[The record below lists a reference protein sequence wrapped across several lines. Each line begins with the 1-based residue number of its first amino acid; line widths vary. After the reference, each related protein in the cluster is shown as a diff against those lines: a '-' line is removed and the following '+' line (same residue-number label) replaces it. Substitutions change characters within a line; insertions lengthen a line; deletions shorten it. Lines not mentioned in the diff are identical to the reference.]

1 MSGNKNSNTSNK
13 NIPRVRRDR
22 VSRAARNSADRRNNS
37 DTANIT
43 LQVPANMVG
52 QLQEFLQNLQLGT
65 EGTPMVVDTSVES
78 DEEYVDEYVEAE
90 VKSVIGHRV
99 LQGGRWEFNIKFAG
113 GYTEWVPDDECSCEE
128 KITAYLNTKAP
139 EVKTIHIVCRVST
152 KSQTSCTSTSLEGQ
166 EKEIKDGISW
176 EWSTDPNRSS
186 YNTRLRVHKISNS
199 AYKGIP
205 KTMRN
210 IGHTVRRG
218 DEIIVWRADRLSRN
232 IVLFMQWLEDLR
244 KRGIEIKSQVE
255 KLSYSKQRL
264 EFIQKIVDAQK
275 EAEALSQRIKLSYKQ
290 NRERGDERIGGL
302 PYGYKYH
309 RVMNSRG
316 KVVRKA
322 VVAHRNEQSLL
333 ARIFTSKDSA
343 SEIAEQ
349 LNSGGIFKRGRKWN
363 RAMILRIRKSYKK
376 ANNPGRKNGW
386 EFVKK

>member
-22 VSRAARNSADRRNNS
+22 VSRAARASADRRNNS

-65 EGTPMVVDTSVES
+65 TPMVVNTSVES
-78 DEEYVDEYVEAE
+78 DEEYDDEYVEAE

-166 EKEIKDGISW
+166 EAEIKDGIS
-176 EWSTDPNRSS
+176 ENSD
-186 YNTRLRVHKISNS
+186 NTRLRIHKISNS

-210 IGHTVRRG
+210 IGHAVRRG
-218 DEIIVWRADRLSRN
+218 DEIIVWRVDRLSRN

-275 EAEALSQRIKLSYKQ
+275 EAEALGQRIKLSYKQ
-290 NRERGDERIGGL
+290 KRERGDDRIGGL

-309 RVMNSRG
+309 RLMNRQG
-316 KVVRKA
+316 TQVVRKA

-333 ARIFTSKDSA
+333 ARIFASKDSA

-349 LNSGGIFKRGRKWN
+349 LNFGGIFKRGRKWN
-363 RAMILRIRKSYKK
+363 RAMILRIRKSYEK
-376 ANNPGRKNGW
+376 AHNSRRKNGW

>member
-1 MSGNKNSNTSNK
+1 MSGNKNKNTSNK

-22 VSRAARNSADRRNNS
+22 VSRAARASADRRNNS

-65 EGTPMVVDTSVES
+65 TPMVVDTTVES

-99 LQGGRWEFNIKFAG
+99 LQGGRWEFSIKFAG

-128 KITAYLNTKAP
+128 KITAYLNAKAP

-166 EKEIKDGISW
+166 EKEIKDGIS
-176 EWSTDPNRSS
+176 ENSD
-186 YNTRLRVHKISNS
+186 NTRLRIHKISNS

-218 DEIIVWRADRLSRN
+218 DEIIVWRVDRLSRN

-275 EAEALSQRIKLSYKQ
+275 EAEALGQRIKLSYKQ
-290 NRERGDERIGGL
+290 KRERGDDRIGGL

-309 RVMNSRG
+309 RLMNRQG
-316 KVVRKA
+316 TQVIRKA

-333 ARIFTSKDSA
+333 ARIFASKDSA

-349 LNSGGIFKRGRKWN
+349 LNFGGIFKRGRKWN
-363 RAMILRIRKSYKK
+363 RAMILRIRKSYEK
-376 ANNPGRKNGW
+376 AHNSRRKNGW

>member
-22 VSRAARNSADRRNNS
+22 ISRAARNSAARRNNS

-65 EGTPMVVDTSVES
+65 ENTPMVVDTSVES

-99 LQGGRWEFNIKFAG
+99 LQGGRWEFNINFG
-113 GYTEWVPDDECSCEE
+113 RGHTEWVPDDECSCEE
-128 KITAYLNTKAP
+128 KIKAYLNAEAP

-166 EKEIKDGISW
+166 EAEIKDGISGGS
-176 EWSTDPNRSS
+176 E
-186 YNTRLRVHKISNS
+186 NTRLRVHKISNS

-210 IGHTVRRG
+210 IGRSVRRG
-218 DEIIVWRADRLSRN
+218 DEIIVWRVDRLSRN

-275 EAEALSQRIKLSYKQ
+275 EAEALGQRIKLSYKQ
-290 NRERGDERIGGL
+290 KRERGDDRIGGL

-309 RVMNSRG
+309 RLMNSQG
-316 KVVRKA
+316 TQVVRKA

-333 ARIFTSKDSA
+333 ARIFASKDSA

>member
-22 VSRAARNSADRRNNS
+22 VSRAARASADRRNNS

-65 EGTPMVVDTSVES
+65 TPMVVDTSVES

-99 LQGGRWEFNIKFAG
+99 LQGGRWEFSIKFAG

-166 EKEIKDGISW
+166 EKEIKDGIS
-176 EWSTDPNRSS
+176 ENSD
-186 YNTRLRVHKISNS
+186 NTRLRIHKISNS

-210 IGHTVRRG
+210 IGHAVRRG
-218 DEIIVWRADRLSRN
+218 DEIIVWRVDRLSRN

-275 EAEALSQRIKLSYKQ
+275 EAEALGQRIKLSYKQ
-290 NRERGDERIGGL
+290 KRERGDDRIGGL

-309 RVMNSRG
+309 RLMNRQG
-316 KVVRKA
+316 TQVVRKA

-333 ARIFTSKDSA
+333 ARIFASKDSA

-349 LNSGGIFKRGRKWN
+349 LNFGGVKKRGRKWN
-363 RAMILRIRKSYKK
+363 RAMILRIRKSYEK
-376 ANNPGRKNGW
+376 AHNSRRKNGW

>member
-1 MSGNKNSNTSNK
+1 MSGNKNNNTSNK
-13 NIPRVRRDR
+13 NIPRIRRDR
-22 VSRAARNSADRRNNS
+22 VSRAARASADRRNNS

-52 QLQEFLQNLQLGT
+52 QLQEFLQNLQLGA
-65 EGTPMVVDTSVES
+65 EGTPMVVNTSVES

-99 LQGGRWEFNIKFAG
+99 LQGGRWEFNINFG
-113 GYTEWVPDDECSCEE
+113 RGNTEWVPDDECSCEE
-128 KITAYLNTKAP
+128 KITAYLNAKAP

-166 EKEIKDGISW
+166 EAEIKDGISGGS
-176 EWSTDPNRSS
+176 E
-186 YNTRLRVHKISNS
+186 NTRLRVHKISNS

-210 IGHTVRRG
+210 IGRSVRRG
-218 DEIIVWRADRLSRN
+218 DEIIVWRVDRLSRN

-275 EAEALSQRIKLSYKQ
+275 EAEALGQRIKLSYKQ
-290 NRERGDERIGGL
+290 KRERGDDRIGGL

-309 RVMNSRG
+309 RLMNRQRTQ
-316 KVVRKA
+316 VIRKA
-322 VVAHRNEQSLL
+322 VIPHRNEQSLL
-333 ARIFTSKDSA
+333 ARIFASKDSA
-343 SEIAEQ
+343 SELAEK

-376 ANNPGRKNGW
+376 VHNSKRKNGW

>member
-22 VSRAARNSADRRNNS
+22 VSRAARASADRRNNS

-65 EGTPMVVDTSVES
+65 TPMVVDTSVES
-78 DEEYVDEYVEAE
+78 DDEYVDEYIEAE

-99 LQGGRWEFNIKFAG
+99 LQGGRWEFSIKFAG

-166 EKEIKDGISW
+166 EAEIKDGIS
-176 EWSTDPNRSS
+176 ENSD
-186 YNTRLRVHKISNS
+186 NTRLRIHKISNS

-210 IGHTVRRG
+210 IGHSVRRG
-218 DEIIVWRADRLSRN
+218 DEIIVWRVDRLSRN

-275 EAEALSQRIKLSYKQ
+275 EAEALGQRIKLSYKQ
-290 NRERGDERIGGL
+290 KRERGDDRIGGL

-309 RVMNSRG
+309 RLMNRQG
-316 KVVRKA
+316 TQVVRKA

-333 ARIFTSKDSA
+333 ARIFASKDSA

-349 LNSGGIFKRGRKWN
+349 LNFGGVKKRGRKWN
-363 RAMILRIRKSYKK
+363 RAMILRIRKSYEK
-376 ANNPGRKNGW
+376 AHNSRRKNGW

>member
-1 MSGNKNSNTSNK
+1 MSGNKNKNTSNK

-22 VSRAARNSADRRNNS
+22 VSRAARASTARRNNS

-52 QLQEFLQNLQLGT
+52 QLQEFLQNLQLGA
-65 EGTPMVVDTSVES
+65 ESTPMVVNTSIES
-78 DEEYVDEYVEAE
+78 DEEYVEAE

-99 LQGGRWEFNIKFAG
+99 LQGGKWEFNIKFSG

-128 KITAYLNTKAP
+128 KITAYLNAKAP
-139 EVKTIHIVCRVST
+139 GVKTIHIVCRVST

-166 EKEIKDGISW
+166 EAEIKDGISGGS
-176 EWSTDPNRSS
+176 E
-186 YNTRLRVHKISNS
+186 NTRLRVHKISNS

-210 IGHTVRRG
+210 IGRSVRRG
-218 DEIIVWRADRLSRN
+218 DEIIVWRVDRLSRN

-275 EAEALSQRIKLSYKQ
+275 EAEALGQRIKLSYKQ
-290 NRERGDERIGGL
+290 KRERGDDRIGGL

-309 RVMNSRG
+309 RLMNRQRTQ
-316 KVVRKA
+316 VIRKA
-322 VVAHRNEQSLL
+322 VIPHQNEQSLI
-333 ARIFTSKDSA
+333 ARIFASKDSA
-343 SEIAEQ
+343 SEIAEK
-349 LNSGGIFKRGRKWN
+349 LNFGGIFKRGKKWN
-363 RAMILRIRKSYKK
+363 RTMILRIRNSYEK
-376 ANNPGRKNGW
+376 AHNSRRKNGW

>member
-22 VSRAARNSADRRNNS
+22 VSRAARASAARRNNS

-65 EGTPMVVDTSVES
+65 TPMVVDTSVES

-99 LQGGRWEFNIKFAG
+99 LQGGRWEFSIKFAG

-166 EKEIKDGISW
+166 EAEIKDGIS
-176 EWSTDPNRSS
+176 ENSD
-186 YNTRLRVHKISNS
+186 NTRLRIHKISNS

-210 IGHTVRRG
+210 IGHAVRRG
-218 DEIIVWRADRLSRN
+218 DEIIVWRVDRLSRN

-275 EAEALSQRIKLSYKQ
+275 EAEALGQRIKLSYKQ
-290 NRERGDERIGGL
+290 KRERGDDRIGGL

-309 RVMNSRG
+309 RLMNKQG
-316 KVVRKA
+316 TQVVRKA

-333 ARIFTSKDSA
+333 ARIFASKDSA

-349 LNSGGIFKRGRKWN
+349 LNFGGIFKRGRKWN
-363 RAMILRIRKSYKK
+363 RAMILRIRKSYEK
-376 ANNPGRKNGW
+376 AHNSRRKNGW

>member
-1 MSGNKNSNTSNK
+1 MSGNKNKNTSNK

-22 VSRAARNSADRRNNS
+22 VSRAARASADRRNNS

-65 EGTPMVVDTSVES
+65 EGTPMVVNTSVES

-99 LQGGRWEFNIKFAG
+99 LQGGRWEFNIKFTG
-113 GYTEWVPDDECSCEE
+113 GYTEWVPDDECRCEE
-128 KITAYLNTKAP
+128 KITAYLNAKAP
-139 EVKTIHIVCRVST
+139 GVKTIHIVCRVST

-166 EKEIKDGISW
+166 EKEIKDGISGGS
-176 EWSTDPNRSS
+176 E
-186 YNTRLRVHKISNS
+186 NTRLRVHKISNS

-210 IGHTVRRG
+210 IGRSVRRG
-218 DEIIVWRADRLSRN
+218 DEIIVWRVDRLSRN

-275 EAEALSQRIKLSYKQ
+275 EAEALGQRIKLSYKQ
-290 NRERGDERIGGL
+290 KRERGDDRIGGL

-309 RVMNSRG
+309 RLMNRQRTQ
-316 KVVRKA
+316 VIRKA
-322 VVAHRNEQSLL
+322 VIPHQNEQSLI
-333 ARIFTSKDSA
+333 ARIFASKDSA

-349 LNSGGIFKRGRKWN
+349 LNSGSVKKRGKKWN
-363 RAMILRIRKSYKK
+363 RTMILRIRNSYEK
-376 ANNPGRKNGW
+376 AHNSRRKNGW

>member
-1 MSGNKNSNTSNK
+1 
-13 NIPRVRRDR
+13 
-22 VSRAARNSADRRNNS
+22 
-37 DTANIT
+37 
-43 LQVPANMVG
+43 
-52 QLQEFLQNLQLGT
+52 
-65 EGTPMVVDTSVES
+65 MVVDTSVES

-99 LQGGRWEFNIKFAG
+99 LQGGRWEFSIKFAG

-128 KITAYLNTKAP
+128 KITAYLNAEAP

-166 EKEIKDGISW
+166 EAEIKDGIS
-176 EWSTDPNRSS
+176 ENSD
-186 YNTRLRVHKISNS
+186 NTRLRIHKISNS

-210 IGHTVRRG
+210 IGHAVRRG
-218 DEIIVWRADRLSRN
+218 DEIIVWRVDRLSRN

-275 EAEALSQRIKLSYKQ
+275 EAEALGQRIKLSYKQ
-290 NRERGDERIGGL
+290 KRERGDDRIGGL

-309 RVMNSRG
+309 RLMNRQG
-316 KVVRKA
+316 TQVVRKA

-333 ARIFTSKDSA
+333 ARIFASKDSA

-349 LNSGGIFKRGRKWN
+349 LNFGGIFKRGRKWN
-363 RAMILRIRKSYKK
+363 RAMILRIRKSYEK
-376 ANNPGRKNGW
+376 AHNSRRKNGW

>member
-1 MSGNKNSNTSNK
+1 MSGNKNKNTSNK

-22 VSRAARNSADRRNNS
+22 VSRAARASADRRNNS

-65 EGTPMVVDTSVES
+65 EGTPMVVNTSVES

-113 GYTEWVPDDECSCEE
+113 GYTEWVPDDECRCEE
-128 KITAYLNTKAP
+128 KITAYLNAKAP
-139 EVKTIHIVCRVST
+139 GVKTIHIVCRVST

-166 EKEIKDGISW
+166 EKEIKDGISGGS
-176 EWSTDPNRSS
+176 E
-186 YNTRLRVHKISNS
+186 NTRLRVHKISNS

-210 IGHTVRRG
+210 IGRSVRRG
-218 DEIIVWRADRLSRN
+218 DEIIVWRVDRLSRN

-275 EAEALSQRIKLSYKQ
+275 EAEALGQRIKLSYKQ
-290 NRERGDERIGGL
+290 KRERGDDRIGGL

-309 RVMNSRG
+309 RLMNRQRTQ
-316 KVVRKA
+316 VIRKA
-322 VVAHRNEQSLL
+322 VIPHQNEQSLI
-333 ARIFTSKDSA
+333 ARIFASKDSA

-349 LNSGGIFKRGRKWN
+349 LNSGSVKKRGKKWN
-363 RAMILRIRKSYKK
+363 RTMILRIRNSYEK
-376 ANNPGRKNGW
+376 AHNSRRKNGW

>member
-1 MSGNKNSNTSNK
+1 
-13 NIPRVRRDR
+13 
-22 VSRAARNSADRRNNS
+22 
-37 DTANIT
+37 
-43 LQVPANMVG
+43 MVG

-65 EGTPMVVDTSVES
+65 TPMVVDTSVES
-78 DEEYVDEYVEAE
+78 DDEYVDEYIEAE

-99 LQGGRWEFNIKFAG
+99 LQGGRWEFSIKFAG

-166 EKEIKDGISW
+166 EKEIKDGIS
-176 EWSTDPNRSS
+176 ENSD
-186 YNTRLRVHKISNS
+186 NTRLRIHKISNS

-210 IGHTVRRG
+210 IGHAVRRG
-218 DEIIVWRADRLSRN
+218 DEIIVWRVDRLSRN

-275 EAEALSQRIKLSYKQ
+275 EAEALGQRIKLSYKQ
-290 NRERGDERIGGL
+290 KRERGDDRIGGL

-309 RVMNSRG
+309 RLMNRQG
-316 KVVRKA
+316 TQVVRKA

-333 ARIFTSKDSA
+333 ARIFASKDSA

-349 LNSGGIFKRGRKWN
+349 LNFGGVKKRGRKWN
-363 RAMILRIRKSYKK
+363 RAMILRIRKSYEK
-376 ANNPGRKNGW
+376 AHNSRRKNGW

>member
-22 VSRAARNSADRRNNS
+22 VSRAARASAARRNNS

-65 EGTPMVVDTSVES
+65 TPMVVDTSVES
-78 DEEYVDEYVEAE
+78 DDEYVDEYIEAE

-99 LQGGRWEFNIKFAG
+99 LQGGRWEFSIKFAG

-166 EKEIKDGISW
+166 EKEIKDGIS
-176 EWSTDPNRSS
+176 ENSD
-186 YNTRLRVHKISNS
+186 NTRLRIHKISNS

-210 IGHTVRRG
+210 IGHAVRRG
-218 DEIIVWRADRLSRN
+218 DEIIVWRVDRLSRN

-275 EAEALSQRIKLSYKQ
+275 EAEALGQRIKLSYKQ
-290 NRERGDERIGGL
+290 KRERGDDRIGGL

-309 RVMNSRG
+309 RLMNRQG
-316 KVVRKA
+316 TQVVRKA

-333 ARIFTSKDSA
+333 ARIFASKDSA

-349 LNSGGIFKRGRKWN
+349 LNFGGIFKRGRKWN
-363 RAMILRIRKSYKK
+363 RAMILRIRKSYEK
-376 ANNPGRKNGW
+376 AHNSRRKNGW

>member
-65 EGTPMVVDTSVES
+65 TPMVVDTSVES

-99 LQGGRWEFNIKFAG
+99 LQGGRWEFSIKFAG

-166 EKEIKDGISW
+166 EKEIKDGIS
-176 EWSTDPNRSS
+176 ENSD
-186 YNTRLRVHKISNS
+186 NTRLRIHKISNS

-210 IGHTVRRG
+210 IGHAVRRG
-218 DEIIVWRADRLSRN
+218 DEIIVWRVDRLSRN

-290 NRERGDERIGGL
+290 KRERGDDRIGGL

-309 RVMNSRG
+309 RLMNRQG
-316 KVVRKA
+316 TQVVRKA

-333 ARIFTSKDSA
+333 ARIFASKDSA

-349 LNSGGIFKRGRKWN
+349 LNFGGVKKRGRKWN
-363 RAMILRIRKSYKK
+363 RAMILRIRKSYEK
-376 ANNPGRKNGW
+376 AHNSRRKNGW

>member
-22 VSRAARNSADRRNNS
+22 ISRAARNSAARRNNS

-65 EGTPMVVDTSVES
+65 SMVVDTSVES

-99 LQGGRWEFNIKFAG
+99 LQGGRWEFNINFG
-113 GYTEWVPDDECSCEE
+113 RGYTEWVPDDECSCEE
-128 KITAYLNTKAP
+128 KITAYLNAEAP

-166 EKEIKDGISW
+166 EAEIKDGISG

-290 NRERGDERIGGL
+290 KRERGDERIGGL

-309 RVMNSRG
+309 RLMNSRG

-333 ARIFTSKDSA
+333 ARIFASKDSA

>member
-1 MSGNKNSNTSNK
+1 MSGNKNKNTSNK

-22 VSRAARNSADRRNNS
+22 VSRAARASADRRNNS

-65 EGTPMVVDTSVES
+65 EGTPMVVNTSVES

-113 GYTEWVPDDECSCEE
+113 GYTDWVPDDECSCEE
-128 KITAYLNTKAP
+128 KITAYLNAKAP
-139 EVKTIHIVCRVST
+139 GVKTIHIVCRVST

-166 EKEIKDGISW
+166 EKEIKDGISGGS
-176 EWSTDPNRSS
+176 E
-186 YNTRLRVHKISNS
+186 NTRLRVHKISNS

-210 IGHTVRRG
+210 IGRSVRRG
-218 DEIIVWRADRLSRN
+218 DEIIVWRVDRLSRN

-275 EAEALSQRIKLSYKQ
+275 EAEALGQRIKLSYKQ
-290 NRERGDERIGGL
+290 KRERGDDRIGGL

-309 RVMNSRG
+309 RLMNRQG
-316 KVVRKA
+316 TQVIRKA
-322 VVAHRNEQSLL
+322 VIPHRNEQSLL
-333 ARIFTSKDSA
+333 ARIFASKDSA

-349 LNSGGIFKRGRKWN
+349 LNSGSVKKRGKKWN
-363 RAMILRIRKSYKK
+363 RTMILRIRNSYEK
-376 ANNPGRKNGW
+376 AHNSRRKNGW

>member
-1 MSGNKNSNTSNK
+1 
-13 NIPRVRRDR
+13 
-22 VSRAARNSADRRNNS
+22 
-37 DTANIT
+37 
-43 LQVPANMVG
+43 MVG
-52 QLQEFLQNLQLGT
+52 QLQEFLQNLQLGA
-65 EGTPMVVDTSVES
+65 ESTPMVVNTSVES

-113 GYTEWVPDDECSCEE
+113 GYTEWVPDDECRCEE
-128 KITAYLNTKAP
+128 KITAYLNAKAP
-139 EVKTIHIVCRVST
+139 GVKTIHIVCRVST

-166 EKEIKDGISW
+166 EKEIKDGISGGS
-176 EWSTDPNRSS
+176 E
-186 YNTRLRVHKISNS
+186 NTRLRVHKISNS

-210 IGHTVRRG
+210 IGRSVRRG
-218 DEIIVWRADRLSRN
+218 DEIIVWRVDRLSRN

-275 EAEALSQRIKLSYKQ
+275 EAEALGQRIKLSYKQ
-290 NRERGDERIGGL
+290 KRERGDDRIGGL

-309 RVMNSRG
+309 RLMNRQG
-316 KVVRKA
+316 TQVIRKA

-363 RAMILRIRKSYKK
+363 RAMILRIRKSYEK
-376 ANNPGRKNGW
+376 AHNSRRKNGW

>member
-1 MSGNKNSNTSNK
+1 MSGNKNKNTSNK

-22 VSRAARNSADRRNNS
+22 VSRAARASADRRNNS

-65 EGTPMVVDTSVES
+65 TPMVVDTSVES

-99 LQGGRWEFNIKFAG
+99 LQGGRWEFSIKFAG

-128 KITAYLNTKAP
+128 KITAYLNAKAP

-166 EKEIKDGISW
+166 EAEIKDGIS
-176 EWSTDPNRSS
+176 ENSD
-186 YNTRLRVHKISNS
+186 NTRLRIHKISNS

-210 IGHTVRRG
+210 IGHSVRRG
-218 DEIIVWRADRLSRN
+218 DEIIVWRVDRLSRN
-232 IVLFMQWLEDLR
+232 IVLFIQWLEDLR

-275 EAEALSQRIKLSYKQ
+275 EAEALGQRIKLSYKQ
-290 NRERGDERIGGL
+290 KRERGDDRIGGL

-309 RVMNSRG
+309 RLMNRQG
-316 KVVRKA
+316 TQVIRKA

-333 ARIFTSKDSA
+333 ARIFASKDSA

-349 LNSGGIFKRGRKWN
+349 LNFGGVKKRGRKWN
-363 RAMILRIRKSYKK
+363 RAMILRIRKSYEK
-376 ANNPGRKNGW
+376 AHNSRRKNGW

>member
-1 MSGNKNSNTSNK
+1 MSGNKNNNTSNK
-13 NIPRVRRDR
+13 NIPRIRRDR
-22 VSRAARNSADRRNNS
+22 VSRAARASADRRNNS
-37 DTANIT
+37 NTANIT

-52 QLQEFLQNLQLGT
+52 QLQEFLQNLQLGA
-65 EGTPMVVDTSVES
+65 EGTPMVVNTSVES

-99 LQGGRWEFNIKFAG
+99 LQGGRWEFNINFG
-113 GYTEWVPDDECSCEE
+113 RGNTEWVPDDECSCEE
-128 KITAYLNTKAP
+128 KITAYLNAKAP

-166 EKEIKDGISW
+166 EAEIKDGISGGS
-176 EWSTDPNRSS
+176 E
-186 YNTRLRVHKISNS
+186 NTRLRVHKISNS

-210 IGHTVRRG
+210 IGRSVRRG
-218 DEIIVWRADRLSRN
+218 DEIIVWRVDRLSRN

-275 EAEALSQRIKLSYKQ
+275 EAEALGQRIKLSYKQ
-290 NRERGDERIGGL
+290 KRERGDDRIGGL

-309 RVMNSRG
+309 RLMNRQRTQ
-316 KVVRKA
+316 VIRKA
-322 VVAHRNEQSLL
+322 VIPHRNEQSLL
-333 ARIFTSKDSA
+333 ARIFASKDSA
-343 SEIAEQ
+343 SELAEK

-376 ANNPGRKNGW
+376 VHNSKRKNGW

>member
-22 VSRAARNSADRRNNS
+22 VSRAARASADRRNNS

-65 EGTPMVVDTSVES
+65 TPMVVDTSVES

-99 LQGGRWEFNIKFAG
+99 LQGGRWEFSIKFAG

-166 EKEIKDGISW
+166 EAEIKDGIS
-176 EWSTDPNRSS
+176 ENSD
-186 YNTRLRVHKISNS
+186 NTRLRIHKISNS

-210 IGHTVRRG
+210 IGHAVRRG
-218 DEIIVWRADRLSRN
+218 DEIIVWRVDRLSRN

-275 EAEALSQRIKLSYKQ
+275 EAEALGQRIKLSYKQ
-290 NRERGDERIGGL
+290 KRERGDDRIGGL

-309 RVMNSRG
+309 RLMNRQG
-316 KVVRKA
+316 TQVVRKA

-333 ARIFTSKDSA
+333 ARIFASKDSA

-349 LNSGGIFKRGRKWN
+349 LNFGGVKKRGRKWN
-363 RAMILRIRKSYKK
+363 RAMILRIRKSYEK
-376 ANNPGRKNGW
+376 AHNSRRKNGW